1 MTEGTHTF
9 WQFTINNYDDTDLA
23 LLQQGYPDF
32 VRQLV
37 YTLEKG
43 EEKGT
48 PHVQA
53 YVKLMKPQRQ
63 AYVKKLFPGASNVNY
78 LGSDEYKL
86 NSQRYAQKL
95 DKTATSPATIT
106 NNPFQDPVSELMNV
120 TRDVHANFLPTG
132 IRSDAVARLKW
143 KDVGYAWTSVERSNV
158 RERPSLAKF
167 YVSAMYQKIKEE
179 YWREFVMNLTD
190 AEEAERRSE
199 LRVKIPVVDKHTHTG
214 EKFSHENGTTK
225 HAGGG
230 VSEGDSQGRSEHDPP
245 SEEGSEDYEDGTGS
259 SDEGYD
265 EGTSDECGSDDD

>member
-1 MTEGTHTF
+1 MTEGTHVF
-9 WQFTINNYDDTDLA
+9 WQFTINNYDATDLA

-32 VRQLV
+32 IRQLV

-43 EEKGT
+43 ELKGT

-63 AYVKKLFPGASNVNY
+63 SYVKKLFPGASDVKY

-132 IRSDAVARLKW
+132 ISTAAVAVLKW
-143 KDVGYAWTSVERSNV
+143 RDVSYAWTSVERNNV

-179 YWREFVMNLTD
+179 YWREFVMNITD

-199 LRVKIPVVDKHTHTG
+199 LHVKIPVVDTHTHSG
-214 EKFSHENGTTK
+214 EKFSHENVTTK
-225 HAGGG
+225 HADGGG
-230 VSEGDSQGRSEHDPP
+230 SERDAEGGSQYDPS
-245 SEEGSEDYEDGTGS
+245 SEEGSEDYEDGSGS

-265 EGTSDECGSDDD
+265 EGTGDECGSDDD